1 MIIRS
6 KILGR
11 EFTCDP
17 KDAAETLH
25 SILELEKAT
34 MAETASTVEND
45 VNKEKAVL
53 EEQLTAIQEKLQ
65 DLYDEYDALREK
77 ISDAEEEEYSLME
90 KLGKFEDKPQ
100 DEDKEIVKLVAEV
113 IKEADKFIQGLW

>member
-25 SILELEKAT
+25 SILELEKAAT
-34 MAETASTVEND
+34 AEAAATVEND
-45 VNKEKAVL
+45 INKEKAVL
-53 EEQLTAIQEKLQ
+53 EDRLVEIQEKLQ
-65 DLYDEYDALREK
+65 TLYDEYDALREK

-90 KLGKFEDKPQ
+90 KLGKFEEKSQ
-100 DEDKEIVKLVAEV
+100 DEDKRIGKLVAEV